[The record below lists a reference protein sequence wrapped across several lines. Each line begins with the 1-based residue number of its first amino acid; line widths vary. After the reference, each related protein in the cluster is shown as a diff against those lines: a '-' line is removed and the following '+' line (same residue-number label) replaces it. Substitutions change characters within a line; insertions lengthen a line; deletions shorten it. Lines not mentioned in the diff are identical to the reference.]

1 MLKSATNHYP
11 GGFSQGPTNF
21 DFDKG
26 DIILRDGTEIDITS
40 IISQIKII
48 ESIQR
53 VATLVN
59 VSIVDTHDFIDLL
72 KLDGTEKIKF
82 IISRKEPNGEL
93 KKFER
98 EVIIAEIAGYKK
110 INPGTLTY
118 TLSCIPEYAFL
129 NQYKTISKHVSGS
142 FQNSIKNICTGD
154 LSINNSDLE
163 ISESGTAFKCII
175 PRMKPV
181 FAINWL
187 LRNADDGGTPY
198 YFYQKANG
206 KICCRS
212 KKEMISDGIYNTY
225 DNKPF
230 FDNEKPV
237 YEDDDT
243 GKIAYFQELQKKIT
257 RDRSEIKMSKFYSG
271 AEGSYGATVHHIDI
285 AEKKY
290 NKTKYEFV
298 NKNLLN
304 ENSPLANDS
313 QIANTKIET
322 LTEGRN
328 YFINKNTLAFD
339 DSKNYHENITSK
351 SLAEMMSH
359 KALNDTTAQR
369 FEIPGDFDLH
379 AGAIINLELLRVAE
393 IEDTL
398 NNLSEVLSGKHLVT
412 TVEHLFQPSGYTM
425 VVSAKKDSFITSL
438 DTRRV
443 RNEER

>member
-1 MLKSATNHYP
+1 MLKTATNHYAD
-11 GGFSQGPTNF
+11 GSSQGPTNF

-59 VSIVDTHDFIDLL
+59 ISIIDTHDFIDLF
-72 KLDGTEKIKF
+72 KLDGTEKVKF
-82 IISRKEPNGEL
+82 ILSRKEPDGEL
-93 KKFER
+93 KKIER
-98 EVIIAEIAGYKK
+98 EVIIAQIAGYKR

-118 TLSCIPEYAFL
+118 TLSCIPEFAYL

-142 FQNSIKNICTGD
+142 FRKNIKAICIND
-154 LSINNSDLE
+154 LGLKEGVKGNLE
-163 ISESGTAFKCII
+163 ISESGTSFNCII
-175 PRMKPV
+175 PRMKPI

-198 YFYQKANG
+198 YFYQKADG
-206 KICCRS
+206 IVCCQS
-212 KKEMISDGIYNTY
+212 KKEMISKNVFKDYN
-225 DNKPF
+225 NKPF
-230 FDNEKPV
+230 FEKEKPIP
-237 YEDDDT
+237 EDSN
-243 GKIAYFQELQKKIT
+243 KIKMEYFEELQKKIT

-285 AEKKY
+285 VEKKY
-290 NKTKYEFV
+290 DKIKYDFK

-304 ENSPLANDS
+304 ENPPLASDS
-313 QIANTKIET
+313 KIANTKIET
-322 LTEGRN
+322 FTEGRN
-328 YFINKNTLAFD
+328 YFINKNTLAFND
-339 DSKNYHENITSK
+339 GKNYHENITSK

-379 AGAIINLELLRVAE
+379 AGAVINLELLRVAE
-393 IEDTL
+393 TEDTL

-412 TVEHLFQPSGYTM
+412 TVEHLFRPSGYTM

-438 DTRRV
+438 DTRRIG
-443 RNEER
+443 

>member
-1 MLKSATNHYP
+1 MLKAAANHYSDSS
-11 GGFSQGPTNF
+11 SQEPINY

-40 IISQIKII
+40 LIAQIKIV
-48 ESIQR
+48 ESIRR

-59 VSIVDTHDFIDLL
+59 ISIVDTHDFIDLL

-82 IISRKEPNGEL
+82 ILSRKEPDGEL
-93 KKFER
+93 KKIER
-98 EVIIAEIAGYKK
+98 EVIIAEIAGYKR

-118 TLSCIPEYAFL
+118 TLSCIPEFAYL

-154 LSINNSDLE
+154 LSISDKDLE
-163 ISESGTAFKCII
+163 ISKSGTAFKCII

-230 FDNEKPV
+230 FNIEKPV
-237 YEDDDT
+237 HEDSNNI
-243 GKIAYFQELQKKIT
+243 KMQYFEELQKKIT
-257 RDRSEIKMSKFYSG
+257 KDRSEIKMSKFYSG

-285 AEKKY
+285 AEKIY
-290 NKTKYEFV
+290 DTTVYEFK

-304 ENSPLANDS
+304 ENPPLASDS
-313 QIANTKIET
+313 KIANTDIKT
-322 LTEGRN
+322 FTEGRN

-339 DSKNYHENITSK
+339 DSNNYHENITSK

-398 NNLSEVLSGKHLVT
+398 NNESEVLSGNHLVT

-425 VVSAKKDSFITSL
+425 VVSAKKDSFIKTL
-438 DTRRV
+438 DERKIA
-443 RNEER
+443 NE

>member
-1 MLKSATNHYP
+1 MLKTATNHYA
-11 GGFSQGPTNF
+11 GGSSQGPTNF
-21 DFDKG
+21 DFDECLL
-26 DIILRDGTEIDITS
+26 ILRDGTEILIDS
-40 IISQIKII
+40 IVAQIKIV

-59 VSIVDTHDFIDLL
+59 VSILDTHDFIDLL

-98 EVIIAEIAGYKK
+98 EVIIAEIAGYKR

-118 TLSCIPEYAFL
+118 TLSCIPEFAYL

-142 FQNSIKNICTGD
+142 FRNNIKAICTGD
-154 LSINNSDLE
+154 LGLKEGLE
-163 ISESGTAFKCII
+163 ISESGTSFNCII
-175 PRMKPV
+175 PRMKPI

-198 YFYQKANG
+198 YFYQKADG
-206 KICCRS
+206 TVCCKS
-212 KKEMISDGIYNTY
+212 KKEMIDSNDYKSY

-230 FDNEKPV
+230 FNKERPTP
-237 YEDDDT
+237 EDSDII
-243 GKIAYFQELQKKIT
+243 KMEYFEELQKKIT

-271 AEGSYGATVHHIDI
+271 AEGSYGATIHHIDI

-290 NKTKYEFV
+290 DKTKYEFA

-304 ENSPLANDS
+304 KNPPLASDS
-313 QIANTKIET
+313 KIANTDIKT
-322 LTEGRN
+322 LIEGRN

-339 DSKNYHENITSK
+339 NGKNYHENITSQ

-379 AGAIINLELLRVAE
+379 AGAVINLELLRVAE
-393 IEDTL
+393 TEETL
-398 NNLSEVLSGKHLVT
+398 NNLSELLSGRHLVT

-425 VVSAKKDSFITSL
+425 VVSAKKDSFIASL
-438 DTRRV
+438 DKRRV
-443 RNEER
+443 RSEKG